1 MARAGIGMIAA
12 AFALAA
18 CASDPGRDDASETA
32 GLRIEIEEVLAPQV
46 FRTDGAARVAG
57 ANEPPGLWAAV
68 PGLPRPERG
77 EVLNPASGATVTVS
91 LFRASGRGI
100 RVSRAAAEA
109 IGLVADGPV
118 RVTAIRTEPRVLA
131 FDRGDGLSYS
141 DQTP

>member
-12 AFALAA
+12 AFALIA
-18 CASDPGRDDASETA
+18 CAPVPGREDAPENA
-32 GLRIEIEEVLAPQV
+32 GLRIELEEVLAPQV
-46 FRTDGAARVAG
+46 FRTEGVARVAG
-57 ANEPPGLWAAV
+57 ADGPAGLWAAV

-109 IGLVADGPV
+109 IGLEVDGPV